1 MYCIYWNLIHF
12 NAVFRLVNRPMKETI
27 LTPEL
32 MIEELMFYIHQ
43 NEMGGDCIDPDN
55 RFFPL
60 YLELQK
66 LLDKLNNERHDLYV
80 SVKND
85 ETNTAS

>member
-1 MYCIYWNLIHF
+1 MTAKVLK
-12 NAVFRLVNRPMKETI
+12 PKD
-27 LTPEL
+27 

-43 NEMGGDCIDPDN
+43 EEMGGDFIDPDN

-60 YLELQK
+60 YLEQQK
-66 LLDKLNNERHDLYV
+66 LLDKVNNDRHDLYV

-85 ETNTAS
+85 ESN

>member
-1 MYCIYWNLIHF
+1 MSREITLEPS
-12 NAVFRLVNRPMKETI
+12 V
-27 LTPEL
+27 

-43 NEMGGDCIDPDN
+43 EEMGGDCIDPDN
-55 RFFPL
+55 RLFPL

-85 ETNTAS
+85 EVRS

>member
-1 MYCIYWNLIHF
+1 
-12 NAVFRLVNRPMKETI
+12 MKNKE
-27 LTPEL
+27 LTSEPTV

-43 NEMGGDCIDPDN
+43 NEMGGDAIDPDN

-66 LLDKLNNERHDLYV
+66 LKDKLDNDKHDLYM
-80 SVKND
+80 SVTAD
-85 ETNTAS
+85 ETK

>member
-1 MYCIYWNLIHF
+1 MSREITLE
-12 NAVFRLVNRPMKETI
+12 PTI
-27 LTPEL
+27 
-32 MIEELMFYIHQ
+32 MIEELMFWIHQ
-43 NEMGGDCIDPDN
+43 NEMGGDCIDPSN

-66 LLDKLNNERHDLYV
+66 LLDHEQQKKYDLYV

-85 ETNTAS
+85 EVKL

>member
-1 MYCIYWNLIHF
+1 MT
-12 NAVFRLVNRPMKETI
+12 VEI
-27 LTPEL
+27 LTPDI

-43 NEMGGDCIDPDN
+43 EEMEGECLDPDN

-66 LLDKLNNERHDLYV
+66 LLDKLNNDDKPYV
-80 SVKND
+80 SVKNN
-85 ETNTAS
+85 ESN

>member
-1 MYCIYWNLIHF
+1 
-12 NAVFRLVNRPMKETI
+12 MKEIT
-27 LTPEL
+27 LEASV
-32 MIEELMFYIHQ
+32 MIEELMFWIHQ
-43 NEMGGDCIDPDN
+43 NEMGGDCIDPSN

-66 LLDKLNNERHDLYV
+66 LLDHEQQKKYDLYV

-85 ETNTAS
+85 ETK

>member
-1 MYCIYWNLIHF
+1 MLSRHYNSYSGEL
-12 NAVFRLVNRPMKETI
+12 ALPRLKMNFK
-27 LTPEL
+27 PEE

-55 RFFPL
+55 RFFVL

-66 LLDKLNNERHDLYV
+66 LLDKVNNDRHDLYV

-85 ETNTAS
+85 EVKQ

>member
-1 MYCIYWNLIHF
+1 
-12 NAVFRLVNRPMKETI
+12 MKEITLEPTI
-27 LTPEL
+27 

-43 NEMGGDCIDPDN
+43 NEMGADFIDPSN

-66 LLDKLNNERHDLYV
+66 LKDKLDNEKHDLYV
-80 SVKND
+80 SVSAD
-85 ETNTAS
+85 ETK

>member
-1 MYCIYWNLIHF
+1 MDGRNRRG
-12 NAVFRLVNRPMKETI
+12 AVIMTKETT
-27 LTPEL
+27 LEPTV
-32 MIEELMFYIHQ
+32 MIEELMFWIHQ
-43 NEMGGDCIDPDN
+43 NEMGGDFIDPDN

-66 LLDKLNNERHDLYV
+66 LLEKVNNDRHDLYV

-85 ETNTAS
+85 EVRS

>member
-1 MYCIYWNLIHF
+1 MSREITLE
-12 NAVFRLVNRPMKETI
+12 PTI
-27 LTPEL
+27 
-32 MIEELMFYIHQ
+32 MIEELMYYIHQ
-43 NEMGGDCIDPDN
+43 NEMGGDFIDPDN

-66 LLDKLNNERHDLYV
+66 LLDHEQQKKYDLYV

-85 ETNTAS
+85 EVKL

>member
-1 MYCIYWNLIHF
+1 MSREITLE
-12 NAVFRLVNRPMKETI
+12 ASV
-27 LTPEL
+27 

-43 NEMGGDCIDPDN
+43 NEMGGDCIDPSN

-66 LLDKLNNERHDLYV
+66 LLDHEQQKKYDLYV

-85 ETNTAS
+85 ETK

>member
-1 MYCIYWNLIHF
+1 MY
-12 NAVFRLVNRPMKETI
+12 
-27 LTPEL
+27 
-32 MIEELMFYIHQ
+32 YIHQ
-43 NEMGGDCIDPDN
+43 NEMGGDAIDPAN

-80 SVKND
+80 SVSAD
-85 ETNTAS
+85 ETKER

>member
-1 MYCIYWNLIHF
+1 MSREITLEPS
-12 NAVFRLVNRPMKETI
+12 V
-27 LTPEL
+27 
-32 MIEELMFYIHQ
+32 MIEELMFWIHQ
-43 NEMGGDCIDPDN
+43 NEMGGDFIDPDN

-60 YLELQK
+60 YIELQK

-85 ETNTAS
+85 ETK

>member
-1 MYCIYWNLIHF
+1 MSREITLEPS
-12 NAVFRLVNRPMKETI
+12 V
-27 LTPEL
+27 
-32 MIEELMFYIHQ
+32 MIEELMYWLHQ
-43 NEMGGDCIDPDN
+43 NEMGGDFIDPDN

-66 LLDKLNNERHDLYV
+66 LLDKVNNDRHDLYV

-85 ETNTAS
+85 ETK

>member
-1 MYCIYWNLIHF
+1 M
-12 NAVFRLVNRPMKETI
+12 NREITLEPSV
-27 LTPEL
+27 

-43 NEMGGDCIDPDN
+43 NEMGGDFIDPDN

-80 SVKND
+80 SVVND
-85 ETNTAS
+85 ETKER

>member
-1 MYCIYWNLIHF
+1 
-12 NAVFRLVNRPMKETI
+12 MKKPT
-27 LTPEL
+27 TKPEL
-32 MIEELMFYIHQ
+32 MIEELMYWIHQ
-43 NEMGGDCIDPDN
+43 NEMGGDCIDPNN

-66 LLDKLNNERHDLYV
+66 LLDKITNERTDLYV

-85 ETNTAS
+85 EVRS

>member
-1 MYCIYWNLIHF
+1 MSREITLKPS
-12 NAVFRLVNRPMKETI
+12 V
-27 LTPEL
+27 
-32 MIEELMFYIHQ
+32 MIEELMYYIHQ
-43 NEMGGDCIDPDN
+43 NEMGGDFIDPDN

-66 LLDKLNNERHDLYV
+66 LLDKVNNDRHDLYV

-85 ETNTAS
+85 ETK

>member
-1 MYCIYWNLIHF
+1 MKT
-12 NAVFRLVNRPMKETI
+12 KETI
-27 LTPEL
+27 LEPEI
-32 MIEELMFYIHQ
+32 MIEELMYYIHQ

-66 LLDKLNNERHDLYV
+66 LLDKLNNDKYDLYM
-80 SVKND
+80 SVAAD
-85 ETNTAS
+85 ETKTH

>member
-1 MYCIYWNLIHF
+1 MSREITLEPT
-12 NAVFRLVNRPMKETI
+12 V
-27 LTPEL
+27 

-43 NEMGGDCIDPDN
+43 NEMGGDCIDPSN
-55 RFFPL
+55 RFFPM

-66 LLDKLNNERHDLYV
+66 LLDHEQQKKYDLYV

-85 ETNTAS
+85 ETK

>member
-1 MYCIYWNLIHF
+1 MT
-12 NAVFRLVNRPMKETI
+12 NREITLEPSV
-27 LTPEL
+27 

-43 NEMGGDCIDPDN
+43 EEMGGDCIDPDN

-66 LLDKLNNERHDLYV
+66 LLDKLNNKRHDLYV

-85 ETNTAS
+85 ESN

>member
-1 MYCIYWNLIHF
+1 MTAKVLK
-12 NAVFRLVNRPMKETI
+12 PKD
-27 LTPEL
+27 

-43 NEMGGDCIDPDN
+43 EEMGGDFIDPDN

-66 LLDKLNNERHDLYV
+66 LLDKVNNDRHDLYV
-80 SVKND
+80 SLKND
-85 ETNTAS
+85 ESN

>member
-1 MYCIYWNLIHF
+1 MSREITLEPT
-12 NAVFRLVNRPMKETI
+12 V
-27 LTPEL
+27 
-32 MIEELMFYIHQ
+32 MIEELMWWIHQ
-43 NEMGGDCIDPDN
+43 NEMGGDFIDPDN

-60 YLELQK
+60 YIELQK

-85 ETNTAS
+85 ETK